1 MILSVTDWLQEMRRK
16 HAQGQLADADFD
28 ELEGLISH
36 GASAR
41 QQLLYLQAG
50 STSPLSRVVGMALF
64 VPGERHDNYSLEAE
78 EFPYQTVIQA
88 VEDGWRIVQFPVP
101 PTDFSDQAVD
111 YVGFEFILERWALE
125 HAYDH

>member
-1 MILSVTDWLQEMRRK
+1 MMLSLIDWLRDKRK
-16 HAQGQLADADFD
+16 KHSQGQLTDMDFD
-28 ELEGLISH
+28 ELEGLLAN
-36 GASAR
+36 GGPPR

-64 VPGERHDNYSLEAE
+64 VPGERHDNYPLDAE

-101 PTDFSDQAVD
+101 PTDFSDQTVD
-111 YVGFEFILERWALE
+111 YVGFEFILEKWESGAG
-125 HAYDH
+125 A